1 MWAQPLKYTLDK
13 TRSKFSSNVRTP
25 RNKLAAQGLF
35 EYAVRS
41 LGQRAQS
48 TAELRAKLR
57 ERAAD
62 AADIDGVIAR
72 LREYR
77 YLDDQRFAEQF
88 ATARLENQRFGRAR
102 TLRDLRG
109 RKVIGSIVEAAVER
123 AYQETDEAAL
133 VEEYI
138 RRKYRNADR
147 EHLFESDKDLAA
159 AYRRLLRAGFRSA
172 LVIAVLK
179 RFAKNPEL
187 LDAIEEPSE

>member
-1 MWAQPLKYTLDK
+1 MRK
-13 TRSKFSSNVRTP
+13 T

-41 LGQRAQS
+41 LGRRAQS
-48 TAELRAKLR
+48 TAELRGKLR
-57 ERAAD
+57 ERAED

-88 ATARLENQRFGRAR
+88 ATARLENQRFGQAR

-123 AYQETDEAAL
+123 AYRETDEMAL

-147 EHLFESDKDLAA
+147 EHLFETDKDLGS

-172 LVIAVLK
+172 LIITVLK

-187 LDAIEEPSE
+187 LDGIEEEPE